1 MTATHVQPR
10 RPTLAASPV
19 RRTLL
24 HVVLIVGGLGMLYPL
39 VWMVSSSFKPNNEIF
54 SDLSLLPHTFQPSNY
69 TEGWNALGTSFT
81 VFYINSFVLCALSVV
96 ANVASCV
103 VCAYALARLQF
114 PLRRFWFAVM
124 LVSMMLPFHVTLVP
138 QYVLFNKLGWVGSV
152 LPIVVPKF
160 LASDGFFVFLLVQ
173 FIRSIPRELDDSAKI
188 DGCGPYQ
195 IFLRIIL
202 PLTSPAL
209 ATVAIFTFLW
219 TWNDFFSQL
228 LYLGNSPKHYTI
240 PVALGSFI
248 DATSGS
254 SYGQML
260 AMGVVSLIP
269 VIGFFIAFQRLLVE
283 GIATTGLKG

>member
-1 MTATHVQPR
+1 M
-10 RPTLAASPV
+10 
-19 RRTLL
+19 
-24 HVVLIVGGLGMLYPL
+24 
-39 VWMVSSSFKPNNEIF
+39 
-54 SDLSLLPHTFQPSNY
+54 
-69 TEGWNALGTSFT
+69 
-81 VFYINSFVLCALSVV
+81 
-96 ANVASCV
+96 
-103 VCAYALARLQF
+103 
-114 PLRRFWFAVM
+114 
-124 LVSMMLPFHVTLVP
+124 
-138 QYVLFNKLGWVGSV
+138 
-152 LPIVVPKF
+152 
-160 LASDGFFVFLLVQ
+160 LVQ

-188 DGCGPYQ
+188 DGCGPYR

-202 PLTSPAL
+202 PLTMPAL

-219 TWNDFFSQL
+219 TWNDFFTQL